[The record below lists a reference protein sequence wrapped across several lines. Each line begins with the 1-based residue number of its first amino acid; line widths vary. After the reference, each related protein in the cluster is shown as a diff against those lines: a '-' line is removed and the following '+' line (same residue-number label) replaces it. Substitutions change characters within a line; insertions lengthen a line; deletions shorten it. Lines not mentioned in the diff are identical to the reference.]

1 MQQMQPSCADIALDV
16 LVVPQRRPETNI
28 FLAFFPSRDLSES
41 SACAK
46 EMSLDVEGLY
56 RRYGPMV
63 LRRCRWMLRDESWAR
78 DAMQD
83 VFVQLLRRQDVLAV
97 DHPSSLLHRIST
109 NICLNLLRSRK
120 RRAEDA
126 DDDLLMRIASAEDHG
141 RRIEAMSV
149 LDRLFGREKEST
161 RTIAVMH
168 LLDGYTLEEVAR
180 ETGLSVS
187 GVRKRLRTLRER
199 VRELEAL

>member
-1 MQQMQPSCADIALDV
+1 MQPSCSTVALENPETTARRTDDFFLPLFPVLDV
-16 LVVPQRRPETNI
+16 PGSQAHAEET
-28 FLAFFPSRDLSES
+28 
-41 SACAK
+41 
-46 EMSLDVEGLY
+46 SLDVEELY

-83 VFVQLLRRQDVLAV
+83 VFVQLLRRPVMAV
-97 DHPSSLLHRIST
+97 EHPSSLLHRIST
-109 NICLNLLRSRK
+109 NVCLNHLRSRK
-120 RRAEDA
+120 RRPEDA
-126 DDDLLMRIASAEDHG
+126 DDDLLLRIASAEDHG
-141 RRIEAMSV
+141 RRIEAISV

-168 LLDGYTLEEVAR
+168 LLDGFTLEEVAR

-187 GVRKRLRTLRER
+187 GVRKRLRALRAH

>member
-1 MQQMQPSCADIALDV
+1 MPTLLLAIAHPSPDV
-16 LVVPQRRPETNI
+16 LGSPHGDY
-28 FLAFFPSRDLSES
+28 FLRAKAAVES
-41 SACAK
+41 TPTRSARK
-46 EMSLDVEGLY
+46 ESILDIEDLY

-63 LRRCRWMLRDESWAR
+63 LRRCRWMLRDEAWAK

-83 VFVQLLRRQDVLAV
+83 VFVQLLRRETLVV
-97 DHPSSLLHRIST
+97 DHPSSLLHRIAT
-109 NICLNLLRSRK
+109 NVCLNLLRSRK
-120 RRAEDA
+120 RHPEDQEE
-126 DDDLLMRIASAEDHG
+126 DLLLRIASSEDHG
-141 RRIEAMSV
+141 GQIEARSV

-187 GVRKRLRTLRER
+187 GIRKRLRVLRSR
-199 VRELEAL
+199 VRELEALG